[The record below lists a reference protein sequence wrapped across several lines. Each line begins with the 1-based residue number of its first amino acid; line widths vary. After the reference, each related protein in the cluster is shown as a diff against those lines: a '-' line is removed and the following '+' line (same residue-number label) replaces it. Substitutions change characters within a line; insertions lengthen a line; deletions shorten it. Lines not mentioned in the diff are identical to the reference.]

1 MVKKNINPSN
11 DNVTMTNKNMVLI
24 FIHYYV
30 HDEQGFRTIV
40 PNPSFANNLELR
52 VRCSFDRVLTLD
64 FLSYKFP

>member
-30 HDEQGFRTIV
+30 QDEQGFQTIV
-40 PNPSFANNLELR
+40 QNPSFAKIFGAT
-52 VRCSFDRVLTLD
+52 CSMHIRWGFDFGV
-64 FLSYKFP
+64 FL